1 MTDASETVDP
11 GIAGEAVKP
20 IEESAATEPAE
31 PAELT
36 EPAEPVEPA
45 EPLEPLEPAPAI
57 ESRFLFV
64 DVASRRANQ
73 LRRGARIRLQA
84 SEGHHVPHKLER
96 AAMEEVGQQLIHY
109 QVPDLPESTASKS

>member
-1 MTDASETVDP
+1 MTDASEPVDP
-11 GIAGEAVKP
+11 GVAGEAVEP

-31 PAELT
+31 PAE
-36 EPAEPVEPA
+36 PAEPV
-45 EPLEPLEPAPAI
+45 EPLEPAPAI

-84 SEGHHVPHKLER
+84 SEGHHLPHKLER